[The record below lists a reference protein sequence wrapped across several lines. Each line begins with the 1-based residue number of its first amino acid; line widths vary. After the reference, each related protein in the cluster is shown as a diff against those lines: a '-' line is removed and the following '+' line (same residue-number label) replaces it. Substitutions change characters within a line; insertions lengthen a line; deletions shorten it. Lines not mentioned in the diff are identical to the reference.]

1 MKSKTEFKHEALVE
15 ADDIQEVL
23 LALAKGLG
31 KGKMEF
37 SDGKDSE
44 MALTPKG
51 LLRLKVSASE
61 DGERQQ
67 FEVKVSWEKRPK
79 PLPKTPPKIRI

>member
-23 LALAKGLG
+23 QALAKGVG

-37 SDGKDSE
+37 ADGKD
-44 MALTPKG
+44 
-51 LLRLKVSASE
+51 R
-61 DGERQQ
+61 
-67 FEVKVSWEKRPK
+67 
-79 PLPKTPPKIRI
+79 

>member
-23 LALAKGLG
+23 QALAKGVE

-37 SDGKDSE
+37 SDGKDSPME
-44 MALTPKG
+44 LLPKG

-61 DGERQQ
+61 DEGRQQ

-79 PLPKTPPKIRI
+79 SLAKTPPKIKS